1 MKVLWEIAPAS
12 VNQIAEITSH
22 WHPKTVRTMLI
33 RLDKKGVVG
42 FTLDNGIQH
51 YAPKLTREECEA
63 QATESFLQRVFN
75 RALTP
80 MVAYFSRKAL
90 MSVTGS
96 PLRHPAAPTVAG
108 TIPSPVV
115 QPLLCYPCPTPK
127 TGNWSPRARL
137 RCGPTSPNTTLRSRH
152 HPIWC
157 GGRTLVTGPLSAVCW
172 CNHG

>member
-1 MKVLWEIAPAS
+1 VESELQLSESEWQLMKVLWEIAPAS

-75 RALTP
+75 GALTP
-80 MVAYFSRKAL
+80 MVAHFSRSRKLTVEEREAL
-90 MSVTGS
+90 
-96 PLRHPAAPTVAG
+96 LN
-108 TIPSPVV
+108 
-115 QPLLCYPCPTPK
+115 LLNDK
-127 TGNWSPRARL
+127 E
-137 RCGPTSPNTTLRSRH
+137 
-152 HPIWC
+152 
-157 GGRTLVTGPLSAVCW
+157 
-172 CNHG
+172 